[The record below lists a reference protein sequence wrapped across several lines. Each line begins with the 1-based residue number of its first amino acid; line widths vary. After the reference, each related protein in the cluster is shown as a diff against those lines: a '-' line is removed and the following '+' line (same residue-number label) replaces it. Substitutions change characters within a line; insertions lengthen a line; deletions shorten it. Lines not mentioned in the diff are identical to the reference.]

1 MSSPHYVCIKNADTV
16 KRILRKEADK
26 LVAAGGWNYCP
37 RSEWKEKVRDG
48 NRAVIAENVR
58 EAVAAA
64 PKPRNDARRA
74 KNLKGKA
81 RKVAEKAVE
90 APAEPKAE
98 TV

>member
-1 MSSPHYVCIKNADTV
+1 MKNYICVKNGETV
-16 KRILRKEADK
+16 KRVLRKEADK
-26 LVAAGGWNYCP
+26 LVATAGWSYCP

-48 NRAVIAENVR
+48 NRAVIADNVR

-81 RKVAEKAVE
+81 RKVAEQAE
-90 APAEPKAE
+90 EPKVE

>member
-1 MSSPHYVCIKNADTV
+1 MSDNYVCVKNGENV

-58 EAVAAA
+58 EATAAA

-81 RKVAEKAVE
+81 RKVAEQKVE
-90 APAEPKAE
+90 TAKE
-98 TV
+98 TPDAQ